1 MKNSI
6 LFLAVIL
13 VIGCTT
19 ARKAERFYEKN
30 PILLAKIAS
39 EKFPVIPTYISGTPI
54 YLSDTIPGDSIPCP
68 KPVIALADTFFNY
81 PDVKVKC
88 PDSYRHTVR
97 VTDTIYLENTAKV
110 KVLEL
115 EKEILKSSL
124 IKVVTERD
132 RLKKVVKDFRLG
144 SIAGFVILAIMTFL
158 LFRAKR

>member
-1 MKNSI
+1 MKNGL
-6 LFLAVIL
+6 LFLVVIL

-30 PILLAKIAS
+30 PLLLAKIAS
-39 EKFPVIPTYISGTPI
+39 EKFPVIPTYIPGTPV

-68 KPVIALADTFFNY
+68 QPVMAITDKFFDY

-88 PDSYRHTVR
+88 PDSFRHTVR

-115 EKEILKSSL
+115 EKEILKSSV
-124 IKVVTERD
+124 IKVETERD
-132 RLKKVVKDFRLG
+132 RLKKVVREFRLG
-144 SIAGFVILAIMTFL
+144 SIAGFIVLAVMTFL
-158 LFRAKR
+158 LFRTKR